1 MSVSDS
7 TLWHV
12 LRAHSYYY
20 ILSQSFITWITVV
33 LLRLIHAPIP
43 DIVEGLFLIVTEPI
57 QSLTGLVV
65 MHNIERVALHALAM
79 NHPNF

>member
-1 MSVSDS
+1 M
-7 TLWHV
+7 
-12 LRAHSYYY
+12 
-20 ILSQSFITWITVV
+20 V
-33 LLRLIHAPIP
+33 LLELIHAPIP

-57 QSLTGLVV
+57 RSLTGLVV